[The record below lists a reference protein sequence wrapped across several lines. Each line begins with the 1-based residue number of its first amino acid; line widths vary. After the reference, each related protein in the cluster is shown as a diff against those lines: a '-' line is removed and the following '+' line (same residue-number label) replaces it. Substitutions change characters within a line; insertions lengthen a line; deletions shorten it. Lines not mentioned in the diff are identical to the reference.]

1 MMFDFHNLIEQYSSP
16 LFIIREGEG
25 YYDYS
30 QGGIWVPG
38 EEERI
43 ETRGAVLPLST
54 RELNEQL
61 QYNEGG
67 AYTRAD
73 RKVYTHQA
81 LELGETLEH
90 KGLRYTVAEMV
101 PYADLAGGLNVY
113 FVRRVT

>member
-61 QYNEGG
+61 QYGEGG
-67 AYTRAD
+67 AYTRGD
-73 RKVYTHQA
+73 RKVYIH
-81 LELGETLEH
+81 ESMEVGEILEH
-90 KGLRYTVAEMV
+90 EGNRYTVAEKV
-101 PYADLAGGLNVY
+101 DYADLASGLNVY
-113 FVRRVT
+113 FVRRVM